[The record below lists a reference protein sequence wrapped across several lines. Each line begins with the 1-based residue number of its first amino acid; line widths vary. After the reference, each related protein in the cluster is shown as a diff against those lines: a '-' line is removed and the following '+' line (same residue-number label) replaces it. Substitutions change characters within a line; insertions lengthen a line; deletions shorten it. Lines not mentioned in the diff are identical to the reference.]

1 MEGTMRPVAMW
12 IAVVLTVSG
21 VGMLKVAESE
31 AQVPSLQDLRT
42 GWNDPDLQGIWDF
55 RTVTP
60 LERPEDYAEQEFL
73 TPEELAAFRESQLQR
88 RNADR
93 RGANTASD
101 LERGYNDFWWD
112 YGRELTD
119 DGRTSLI
126 IDPPNGR
133 MPAFTPAEAARV
145 RQPRRGA
152 SRERIV
158 LGVVPDGPENLG
170 LAERCL
176 LGFNSGPPMIPSNYN
191 NNVQVFQSPGYVVLF
206 NEMIHH
212 TRVIPIDDRP
222 HLPADIRQW
231 AGDSRGTWDGK
242 TLVVETTNF
251 TAKSSFTGLAHLRGG
266 SGRNLHLVERFTRA
280 GRDRLLYEFTVTD
293 SDAWTS
299 PWTVAMP
306 MMRTEDPTY
315 EYACHEGNYAMHN
328 ILAGARAQE
337 DENHE

>member
-1 MEGTMRPVAMW
+1 MRAFVTW
-12 IAVVLTVSG
+12 LLVVLAVSG
-21 VGMLKVAESE
+21 TGTFKVADCE
-31 AQVPSLQDLRT
+31 AQVTSEQNLRT
-42 GWNDPDLQGIWDF
+42 GWDDPDLQGIWDF
-55 RTVTP
+55 RTITP
-60 LERPEDYAEQEFL
+60 LERPEEYEQQKIL
-73 TPEELAAFRESQLQR
+73 PLEELAVFREGQLQR

-133 MPAFTPAEAARV
+133 MPAFTPAEATRV

-158 LGVVPDGPENLG
+158 LGIVPDGPENLG

-191 NNVQVFQSPGYVVLF
+191 NNVQVFQSRGYVVLF

-212 TRVIPIDDRP
+212 TRVIPLDERP
-222 HLPADIRQW
+222 HLPAHIRQW
-231 AGDSRGTWDGK
+231 AGDSRGTWDGD
-242 TLVVETTNF
+242 TLVVETINF

-293 SDAWTS
+293 SDAWVR
-299 PWTVAMP
+299 PWTVAVP
-306 MMRTEDPTY
+306 MTRTENPTY
-315 EYACHEGNYAMHN
+315 EYACHEGNYAMLN
-328 ILAGARAQE
+328 ILTGARAQE
-337 DENHE
+337 DDDHE